1 MKAQKIKV
9 TKQQIR
15 VYTAQNDIRTF
26 GFDQLFLD
34 KLLAPEGSFKV
45 SESNKNATWYERINT
60 PAPVVEEVK
69 EIEETQASPEQVATA
84 DYLEMLGYEL
94 TDSAKREIESSDL
107 TATEIL
113 EDLEGE
119 KITAW
124 HIKKLK
130 K

>member
-26 GFDQLFLD
+26 SYDEEFLK
-34 KLLAPEGSFKV
+34 KLTAPEGSFKV
-45 SESNKNATWYERINT
+45 SESNKNATWYERT
-60 PAPVVEEVK
+60 TKAPA
-69 EIEETQASPEQVATA
+69 IEETPKIEATVEQIATA
-84 DYLEMLGYEL
+84 DYLEALGYEI
-94 TDSAKREIESSDL
+94 TDSARREIESSDL
-107 TATEIL
+107 TAPEIL

-119 KITAW
+119 KITVW
-124 HIKKLK
+124 HVKKLK

>member
-15 VYTAQNDIRTF
+15 VYTVNNDIRTF
-26 GFDQLFLD
+26 GYDEIFLN

-45 SESNKNATWYERINT
+45 SESNKNATWYERIYKA
-60 PAPVVEEVK
+60 PA
-69 EIEETQASPEQVATA
+69 IEETPKIEATVEQIATA
-84 DYLEMLGYEL
+84 DYLEALGYEI
-94 TDSAKREIESSDL
+94 TDSARREIESSNL
-107 TATEIL
+107 TAPEIL
-113 EDLEGE
+113 ENLEGE

-124 HIKKLK
+124 HVKKLK

>member
-26 GFDQLFLD
+26 SYDEEFLK
-34 KLLAPEGSFKV
+34 KLTAPEGSFKV
-45 SESNKNATWYERINT
+45 SESNKNATWYERISKG
-60 PAPVVEEVK
+60 PA
-69 EIEETQASPEQVATA
+69 IEETPKIEATPEQIATA
-84 DYLEMLGYEL
+84 DYLEAIGYEI
-94 TDSAKREIESSDL
+94 TDSARREIESSDL
-107 TATEIL
+107 TAPEIL

-124 HIKKLK
+124 HVKKLK

>member
-26 GFDQLFLD
+26 SYDEEFLK
-34 KLLAPEGSFKV
+34 KLTAPEGSFKV
-45 SESNKNATWYERINT
+45 SESNKNATWYERT
-60 PAPVVEEVK
+60 TKAPA
-69 EIEETQASPEQVATA
+69 IEETLKIEATVEQIATA
-84 DYLEMLGYEL
+84 DYLEAIGYEI
-94 TDSAKREIESSDL
+94 TDSARREIESSDL
-107 TATEIL
+107 TAPEIL

-124 HIKKLK
+124 HVKKLK

>member
-15 VYTAQNDIRTF
+15 VYTVNNDIRTF
-26 GFDQLFLD
+26 GYDEIFLN

-45 SESNKNATWYERINT
+45 SESNKNATWYERTTKAPAIKET
-60 PAPVVEEVK
+60 PKIEATVEQ
-69 EIEETQASPEQVATA
+69 IATA
-84 DYLEMLGYEL
+84 DYLEAIGYEI
-94 TDSAKREIESSDL
+94 TDSARREIESSDL
-107 TATEIL
+107 TAPEIL

-124 HIKKLK
+124 HVKKLK

>member
-26 GFDQLFLD
+26 SYDEEFLK
-34 KLLAPEGSFKV
+34 KLTAPEGSFKV
-45 SESNKNATWYERINT
+45 SESNKNATWYERT
-60 PAPVVEEVK
+60 AKSPA
-69 EIEETQASPEQVATA
+69 IEETPKIEATVEQIATA
-84 DYLEMLGYEL
+84 DYLEALGYEI
-94 TDSAKREIESSDL
+94 TDSARREIESSNL
-107 TATEIL
+107 TAPEIL

-124 HIKKLK
+124 HVKKLK

>member
-26 GFDQLFLD
+26 SYDEEFLK
-34 KLLAPEGSFKV
+34 KLTAPEGSFKV
-45 SESNKNATWYERINT
+45 SESNKNATWYERT
-60 PAPVVEEVK
+60 TKAPA
-69 EIEETQASPEQVATA
+69 IEETPKIEATVEQIATA
-84 DYLEMLGYEL
+84 DYLEAIGYEI
-94 TDSAKREIESSDL
+94 TDSARREIESSDL
-107 TATEIL
+107 TAPEIL

-124 HIKKLK
+124 HVKKLK

>member
-15 VYTAQNDIRTF
+15 VYTVNNDIRTF
-26 GFDQLFLD
+26 GYDEIFLN

-45 SESNKNATWYERINT
+45 SESNKNAIWYERT
-60 PAPVVEEVK
+60 TKAPA
-69 EIEETQASPEQVATA
+69 IEETPKIEATVEQIATA
-84 DYLEMLGYEL
+84 DYLEALGYEI
-94 TDSAKREIESSDL
+94 TDSARREIESSDL
-107 TATEIL
+107 TAPEIL
-113 EDLEGE
+113 ENLEGE

-124 HIKKLK
+124 HVKKLK

>member
-15 VYTAQNDIRTF
+15 VYTVNNDIRTF
-26 GFDQLFLD
+26 GYDEIFLN

-45 SESNKNATWYERINT
+45 SESNKNATWYERT
-60 PAPVVEEVK
+60 TKAPA
-69 EIEETQASPEQVATA
+69 IEETPKIEATVEQIATA
-84 DYLEMLGYEL
+84 DYLEAIGYEI
-94 TDSAKREIESSDL
+94 TDSARREIESSDL
-107 TATEIL
+107 TAPEIL
-113 EDLEGE
+113 ENLEGE

-124 HIKKLK
+124 HVKKLK

>member
-15 VYTAQNDIRTF
+15 VYTVNNDIRTF
-26 GFDQLFLD
+26 GYDEIFLN

-45 SESNKNATWYERINT
+45 SESNKNATWYERISKGS
-60 PAPVVEEVK
+60 A
-69 EIEETQASPEQVATA
+69 IEETPKIEATVEQIATA
-84 DYLEMLGYEL
+84 DYLEALGYEI
-94 TDSAKREIESSDL
+94 TDSARREIESSDL
-107 TATEIL
+107 TAPEIL
-113 EDLEGE
+113 ENLEGE

-124 HIKKLK
+124 HVKKLK

>member
-26 GFDQLFLD
+26 SYDEEFLK
-34 KLLAPEGSFKV
+34 KLTAPEGSFKV
-45 SESNKNATWYERINT
+45 SESNKNATWYERT
-60 PAPVVEEVK
+60 TKAPAVEETPK
-69 EIEETQASPEQVATA
+69 IEATVEQIATA
-84 DYLEMLGYEL
+84 DYLEAIGYEI
-94 TDSAKREIESSDL
+94 TDSARREIESSDL
-107 TATEIL
+107 TAPEIL
-113 EDLEGE
+113 ENLEGE

-124 HIKKLK
+124 HVKKLK

>member
-26 GFDQLFLD
+26 SYDEEFLK
-34 KLLAPEGSFKV
+34 KLTAPEGSFKV
-45 SESNKNATWYERINT
+45 SESNKNAIWYERISKA
-60 PAPVVEEVK
+60 PA
-69 EIEETQASPEQVATA
+69 IEETPKIEAPVEQIATA
-84 DYLEMLGYEL
+84 DYLEALGYEI
-94 TDSAKREIESSDL
+94 TDSARREIESSDL
-107 TATEIL
+107 TAPEIL
-113 EDLEGE
+113 ENLEGE

-124 HIKKLK
+124 HVKKLK

>member
-26 GFDQLFLD
+26 SYDEEFLK
-34 KLLAPEGSFKV
+34 KLTAPEGSFKV
-45 SESNKNATWYERINT
+45 SESNKNATWYERT
-60 PAPVVEEVK
+60 TKAPA
-69 EIEETQASPEQVATA
+69 IEETPKIEATVEQIATA
-84 DYLEMLGYEL
+84 DYLEALGYEI
-94 TDSAKREIESSDL
+94 TDSARREIESSDL
-107 TATEIL
+107 TAPEIL
-113 EDLEGE
+113 ENLEGE

-124 HIKKLK
+124 HVKKLK

>member
-26 GFDQLFLD
+26 SYDEEFLK
-34 KLLAPEGSFKV
+34 KLTAPEGSFKV
-45 SESNKNATWYERINT
+45 SESNKNAIWYERT
-60 PAPVVEEVK
+60 TKAPA
-69 EIEETQASPEQVATA
+69 IEETPKIEATVEQIATA
-84 DYLEMLGYEL
+84 DYLEALGYEI
-94 TDSAKREIESSDL
+94 TDSARREIEYSDL
-107 TATEIL
+107 TAPEIL
-113 EDLEGE
+113 ENLEGE

-124 HIKKLK
+124 HVKKLK

>member
-15 VYTAQNDIRTF
+15 VYTVNNDIRTF
-26 GFDQLFLD
+26 GYDEIFLN

-45 SESNKNATWYERINT
+45 SESNKNAIWYERISKA
-60 PAPVVEEVK
+60 PA
-69 EIEETQASPEQVATA
+69 IEETPKIEATVEQIATA
-84 DYLEMLGYEL
+84 DYLEALGYEI
-94 TDSAKREIESSDL
+94 TDSARREIESSDL
-107 TATEIL
+107 TAPEIL

-119 KITAW
+119 KITVW
-124 HIKKLK
+124 HVKKLK

>member
-26 GFDQLFLD
+26 SYDEEFLK
-34 KLLAPEGSFKV
+34 KLTAPEGSFKI
-45 SESNKNATWYERINT
+45 SESNKNAIWYERIYKA
-60 PAPVVEEVK
+60 PA
-69 EIEETQASPEQVATA
+69 IEETPKIEATVEQIATA
-84 DYLEMLGYEL
+84 DYLEAIGYEI
-94 TDSAKREIESSDL
+94 TDSARREIESSDL
-107 TATEIL
+107 TAPEIL
-113 EDLEGE
+113 ENLEGE

-124 HIKKLK
+124 HVKKLK

>member
-26 GFDQLFLD
+26 SYDEEFLK
-34 KLLAPEGSFKV
+34 KLTAPEGSFKV
-45 SESNKNATWYERINT
+45 SESNKNATWYERT
-60 PAPVVEEVK
+60 TKAPA
-69 EIEETQASPEQVATA
+69 IEETPKIEATVEQIATA
-84 DYLEMLGYEL
+84 DYLEALGHEI
-94 TDSAKREIESSDL
+94 TDSARREIESSNL
-107 TATEIL
+107 TAPEIL
-113 EDLEGE
+113 ENLEGE

-124 HIKKLK
+124 HVKKLK

>member
-26 GFDQLFLD
+26 SYDEEFLE
-34 KLLAPEGSFKV
+34 KLTAPEGSFKV
-45 SESNKNATWYERINT
+45 SESNKNATWYERT
-60 PAPVVEEVK
+60 TKAPA
-69 EIEETQASPEQVATA
+69 IEETPKIEATVEQIATA
-84 DYLEMLGYEL
+84 DYLEALGYEI
-94 TDSAKREIESSDL
+94 TDSARREIESSDL
-107 TATEIL
+107 TAPEIL
-113 EDLEGE
+113 ENLEGE

-124 HIKKLK
+124 HVKKLK

>member
-15 VYTAQNDIRTF
+15 VYTVNNDIRTF
-26 GFDQLFLD
+26 GYDEIFLN

-45 SESNKNATWYERINT
+45 SERNKNATWYERT
-60 PAPVVEEVK
+60 TKAPA
-69 EIEETQASPEQVATA
+69 IEETPKIEATVEQIATA
-84 DYLEMLGYEL
+84 DYLEALGYEI
-94 TDSAKREIESSDL
+94 TDSARREIESSDL
-107 TATEIL
+107 TAPEIL
-113 EDLEGE
+113 ENLEGE

-124 HIKKLK
+124 HVKKLK

>member
-26 GFDQLFLD
+26 SYDEEFLK
-34 KLLAPEGSFKV
+34 KLTAPEGSFKV
-45 SESNKNATWYERINT
+45 SESNKNATWYERT
-60 PAPVVEEVK
+60 TKAPA
-69 EIEETQASPEQVATA
+69 IEETPKIEATVEQISTA
-84 DYLEMLGYEL
+84 DYLETLGYEI
-94 TDSAKREIESSDL
+94 TDSARREIESSDL
-107 TATEIL
+107 TAPEIL

-119 KITAW
+119 KITVW
-124 HIKKLK
+124 HVKKLK

>member
-26 GFDQLFLD
+26 SYDEEFLK
-34 KLLAPEGSFKV
+34 KLTAPEGSFKV
-45 SESNKNATWYERINT
+45 SESNKNATWYERT
-60 PAPVVEEVK
+60 TKAPA
-69 EIEETQASPEQVATA
+69 IEETPKIEATVEQIATA
-84 DYLEMLGYEL
+84 DYLEAIGYEI
-94 TDSAKREIESSDL
+94 TDSARREIESSDL
-107 TATEIL
+107 TAPEIL
-113 EDLEGE
+113 ENLEGE

-124 HIKKLK
+124 HVKKLK

>member
-26 GFDQLFLD
+26 SYDEEFLK
-34 KLLAPEGSFKV
+34 KLTAPEGSFKV
-45 SESNKNATWYERINT
+45 SESNKNATWYERT
-60 PAPVVEEVK
+60 TKAPA
-69 EIEETQASPEQVATA
+69 IEETSKIEATVEQIATA
-84 DYLEMLGYEL
+84 DYLEALGYEI
-94 TDSAKREIESSDL
+94 TDSARREIEYSDL
-107 TATEIL
+107 TAPEIL
-113 EDLEGE
+113 ENLEGE

-124 HIKKLK
+124 HVKKLK

>member
-26 GFDQLFLD
+26 SYDEEFLK
-34 KLLAPEGSFKV
+34 KLTAPEGSFKV
-45 SESNKNATWYERINT
+45 SESNKNATWYERT
-60 PAPVVEEVK
+60 TKAPA
-69 EIEETQASPEQVATA
+69 IEETPKIEATVEQIATA
-84 DYLEMLGYEL
+84 DYLEALGYEI
-94 TDSAKREIESSDL
+94 TDSARREIESSNL
-107 TATEIL
+107 TAPEIL
-113 EDLEGE
+113 ENLEGE

-124 HIKKLK
+124 HVKKLK

>member
-26 GFDQLFLD
+26 SYDEEFLK
-34 KLLAPEGSFKV
+34 KLTAPEGSFKV
-45 SESNKNATWYERINT
+45 SERNKNAIWYERISKA
-60 PAPVVEEVK
+60 PA
-69 EIEETQASPEQVATA
+69 IEEAVYQIEATPEQIATA
-84 DYLEMLGYEL
+84 DYLEALGYEI
-94 TDSAKREIESSDL
+94 TDSARREIEYSDL
-107 TATEIL
+107 TAPEIL
-113 EDLEGE
+113 ENLEGE